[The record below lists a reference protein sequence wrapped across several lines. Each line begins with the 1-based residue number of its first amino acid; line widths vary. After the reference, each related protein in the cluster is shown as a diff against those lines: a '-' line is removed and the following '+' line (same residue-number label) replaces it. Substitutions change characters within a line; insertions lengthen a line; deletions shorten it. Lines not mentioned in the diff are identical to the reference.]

1 MASFKMAPALAA
13 SCTVVLK
20 PAEVACLSVMELI
33 ADIADLV
40 PPGVINVVTGYGSTV
55 GEALVSNPKIR
66 KVSFTGSRPTAPK
79 TICHA
84 EANISHHTM
93 EDRKT
98 VGLGKRG

>member
-13 SCTVVLK
+13 GCTVVLK

-55 GEALVSNPKIR
+55 GEALVSHPKIR
-66 KVSFTGSRPTAPK
+66 KVSFTGSRPTAQQ
-79 TICHA
+79 IIGYA
-84 EANISHHTM
+84 AANRS
-93 EDRKT
+93 EESRVGEGGGRK
-98 VGLGKRG
+98 G